1 MGTMK
6 RNVLAIFLSSSLMTN
21 PSWGTVATE
30 QTQIAN
36 RLLIAELVR
45 KGAEELRNWA
55 ANLGINFQQ
64 LAVITEK
71 LGTIII
77 IKQQL
82 DQLRQL
88 LSPDQLLAMLTNEL
102 GVTSIDEF
110 LNMANDVQA
119 MLDSIRGLQLDFNV
133 ILREA
138 AISQGVV
145 DRLREEGYDVNPD
158 DYFTT
163 VRQFAE
169 LQDREAIR
177 RMEFYNEAIASAQR
191 NMKQIREQSEKIA
204 KYEGLTEAMQAVATA
219 MIDLSAS
226 LKQIQMLSAAQ
237 GTEEVRIAQALT
249 TMAEN
254 EALQEEAGRRMFLSG
269 MGFGEAIVEQNQQ
282 NPDNGQ

>member
-6 RNVLAIFLSSSLMTN
+6 RSVLAIFLSSSLMVN

-36 RLLIAELVR
+36 RVLIAELVR

-88 LSPDQLLAMLTNEL
+88 LSPDQILAMLTNEL

-163 VRQFAE
+163 LRQFAE

-177 RMEFYNEAIASAQR
+177 RMEFYNEAIVSAQR

-249 TMAEN
+249 KMAEN

-269 MGFGEAIVEQNQQ
+269 MGFGEAIAEQNLQ